1 MGVTCQKKRKHVTAT
16 GSLFTQA
23 YVSMLD
29 KLNPESHWHASFDF
43 GNFESFSKDDQVR
56 VLNSEIEDILAAE
69 LALFPNAIVP
79 LDDLVYLESQI
90 DRFTQYFTNIG
101 KSESSKDNL
110 NSESRFGDL
119 WKALS
124 GTPPL
129 PEDNFSGDNIPTP
142 QSPKARG
149 AVKLFFYR

>member
-1 MGVTCQKKRKHVTAT
+1 
-16 GSLFTQA
+16 
-23 YVSMLD
+23 MLD
-29 KLNPESHWHASFDF
+29 KSRLNPESHWHASFDF

-90 DRFTQYFTNIG
+90 DRFTQYLTNIG

-110 NSESRFGDL
+110 NSESKFGDL

>member
-1 MGVTCQKKRKHVTAT
+1 MSAT

-23 YVSMLD
+23 YVSILD
-29 KLNPESHWHASFDF
+29 NLKLNPSHASFDF

-101 KSESSKDNL
+101 KS
-110 NSESRFGDL
+110 
-119 WKALS
+119 
-124 GTPPL
+124 
-129 PEDNFSGDNIPTP
+129 
-142 QSPKARG
+142 
-149 AVKLFFYR
+149 

>member
-23 YVSMLD
+23 YVSILD
-29 KLNPESHWHASFDF
+29 KLNPESHASFDF

-56 VLNSEIEDILAAE
+56 VLNSEIENILAAE
-69 LALFPNAIVP
+69 LALLPNAIVP

-90 DRFTQYFTNIG
+90 DRFTQYLTNIG

-110 NSESRFGDL
+110 NSESKFGDL

-129 PEDNFSGDNIPTP
+129 PEDNFSSDDIPTP

-149 AVKLFFYR
+149 AVKLFCYR

>member
-1 MGVTCQKKRKHVTAT
+1 MLFIPTLCQPLLSQGLSESGCDLSQKKRKHVTAT

-23 YVSMLD
+23 YVSILD
-29 KLNPESHWHASFDF
+29 NLKLNPQAESHASFDF

-101 KSESSKDNL
+101 KS
-110 NSESRFGDL
+110 
-119 WKALS
+119 
-124 GTPPL
+124 
-129 PEDNFSGDNIPTP
+129 
-142 QSPKARG
+142 
-149 AVKLFFYR
+149 

>member
-1 MGVTCQKKRKHVTAT
+1 MLFVPTLCQPLLSQGLSESGCDLSQKKRKHVTAT

-23 YVSMLD
+23 YVSILD
-29 KLNPESHWHASFDF
+29 KLNPESHASF

-101 KSESSKDNL
+101 KS
-110 NSESRFGDL
+110 
-119 WKALS
+119 
-124 GTPPL
+124 
-129 PEDNFSGDNIPTP
+129 
-142 QSPKARG
+142 
-149 AVKLFFYR
+149 